1 MTARQRIKK
10 LYLRSRR
17 AALGAIPLQAD
28 AGSKQG
34 VPREAIRRILFIRLD
49 RVGDVVLSTPA
60 IEALKKSYP
69 HSEITVLLRP
79 QTAALLENNP
89 HVDRCVVLDPGAGPA
104 ERYRVL
110 RDLRQQR
117 FDLAVDPCVDW
128 TLSSA
133 LIAWLSGARFRI
145 GYPCGG
151 REAFF
156 TAIAEHPD
164 SHTHMADV
172 ILGTLAPLGID
183 RSKPQPR
190 LYLTEEERNRAACWL
205 AERTGGVKP
214 LIGIHPGAFYAAQR
228 WLPEHFAVLAD
239 RLQRNFDVILFGG
252 PADEELVQRIQSRM
266 PGKALKVVTPDIRWF
281 AALLSSCRLLVC
293 NNSGPLHVASALGIP
308 TVSFMGPTVKE
319 LWSPRGDK
327 NAVLRID
334 DLPCIGCNRGVCPT
348 GSLDCMRLITPQMAA
363 EAALSIS

>member
-1 MTARQRIKK
+1 MTVRQRIKK

-17 AALGAIPLQAD
+17 AALGASPLPAGR
-28 AGSKQG
+28 GSKRD
-34 VPREAIRRILFIRLD
+34 PPCSTIRRILFIRLD

-69 HSEITVLLRP
+69 RSEITVLLRP
-79 QTAALLENNP
+79 QTAALLKNNP

-104 ERYRVL
+104 VRYRVL

-117 FDLAVDPCVDW
+117 FDLAVDSCVDW
-128 TLSSA
+128 KLSTA
-133 LIAWLSGARFRI
+133 LIAWASGARLRI

-164 SHTHMADV
+164 GHAHMADV
-172 ILGTLAPLGID
+172 ILGALVPLGID
-183 RSKPQPR
+183 GSDPRPR
-190 LYLTEEERNRAACWL
+190 LYLTEEERYRAAGWL

-214 LIGIHPGAFYAAQR
+214 LIGMHPGAFYETQR
-228 WLPEHFAVLAD
+228 WPPEHYAALAD
-239 RLQRNFDVILFGG
+239 RLQGSFDVILFGG
-252 PADEELVQRIQSRM
+252 PADEGLVRRIQSLM
-266 PGKALKVVTPDIRWF
+266 PGKTLKVVTPDLRWF

-293 NNSGPLHVASALGIP
+293 NNSGPLHVASALDIP

-319 LWSPRGDK
+319 LWSPLGDK

-334 DLPCIGCNRGVCPT
+334 GLPCIGCNRGVCPT
-348 GSLDCMRLITPQMAA
+348 GSLDCMRRITPQMAA

>member
-1 MTARQRIKK
+1 MTARQRLKN

-17 AALGAIPLQAD
+17 AALGAIPFRAD
-28 AGSKQG
+28 VWPKQG
-34 VPREAIRRILFIRLD
+34 ATREALRRILFIRLD

-60 IEALKKSYP
+60 IEALKRGFP
-69 HSEITVLLRP
+69 GAEITVLLRP

-89 HVDRCVVLDPGAGPA
+89 HVDRLVVLDPGAGPA

-110 RDLRQQR
+110 QDLRQQR

-128 TLSSA
+128 TLSTA
-133 LIAWLSGARFRI
+133 MIAWLSGARFRI

-156 TAIAEHPD
+156 TTIAEHPGD
-164 SHTHMADV
+164 HAHMADV
-172 ILGTLAPLGID
+172 ILGTLMPLGID
-183 RSKPQPR
+183 RPNPQPR
-190 LYLTEEERNRAACWL
+190 LYLTNEERKQAAGWL

-214 LIGIHPGAFYAAQR
+214 LIGIHPGAYYATQR

-239 RLQRNFDVILFGG
+239 RLQERFDVVLVGG
-252 PADEELVQRIQSRM
+252 PADEGLVQRIQSLM
-266 PGKALKVVTPDIRWF
+266 SGTTLKVVTPDIRWF

-293 NNSGPLHVASALGIP
+293 NNSGPLHVASALGIR

-319 LWSPRGDK
+319 LWSPLGEK
-327 NAVLRID
+327 HTVLRID
-334 DLPCIGCNRGVCPT
+334 GLPCIGCNRGVCAT
-348 GSLDCMRLITPQMAA
+348 GSLDCMHLITPQMAV
-363 EAALSIS
+363 EAALGIS